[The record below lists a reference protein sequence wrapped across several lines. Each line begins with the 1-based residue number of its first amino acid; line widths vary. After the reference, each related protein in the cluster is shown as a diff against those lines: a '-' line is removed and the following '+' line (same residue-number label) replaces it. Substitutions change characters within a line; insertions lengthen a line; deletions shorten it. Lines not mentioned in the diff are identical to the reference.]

1 MRGLTFTNIP
11 KEVLHMKKVEIFDP
25 AMCCSTGVCGPSVDP
40 NLTRVA
46 SAVYSLEQKGVNITR
61 FNLGNEPE
69 AFAENGAVNEV
80 LQEKGADA
88 LPVTLLDDQVV
99 KVGEYPTNEEFSEWL
114 EIKGEEL
121 TQKPKVRVSIN
132 MDK

>member
-1 MRGLTFTNIP
+1 MR
-11 KEVLHMKKVEIFDP
+11 KVEIFDP

-40 NLTRVA
+40 NLTRLA
-46 SAVYSLEQKGVNITR
+46 SAVYSLEQKGVNIRR

-69 AFAENGAVNEV
+69 VFAENGAVNEV
-80 LQEKGADA
+80 LQEKRADA